1 MMSDRCSNSYCIGPP
16 PLFSLRPPP
25 KPPAFEQ
32 FQIEILNGQCL
43 HRPLIVQ
50 NTNGDRISA
59 SSHQTLPTEKTNWI
73 NVFLLL
79 LALISIICCIIIAT
93 FIFICLRKLKKE
105 EKQYKSYVM
114 GSLISRKSATTSNG
128 DYAIKCPAG
137 CCEEYHQIV
146 HPTCSSQPL
155 PSSTPTSN
163 IPHEIYSPPS
173 HTIHRCRSRASMDHH
188 QYECIPEHYLFAT
201 MDRKSTTTNNNNNNN
216 NNASCNYN
224 NCCSNT
230 FLKHYHICHHQQHK
244 TKSSIQHTDTTRP
257 LSCAPYSTFSRIIKQ
272 SQQQCVDI
280 HSSPPLHPLET
291 NEQSTSNSCA
301 SDNLSR
307 CTCSTRTPP
316 NDNLQ
321 ICSTCNPN
329 ESTSL
334 LLLEQPQQQQ
344 QQEQDKRLIPKTNP
358 FISNKIVESTILDK
372 KKNNPSLIVGGMM
385 IGWTRRQRKSSI
397 TENRKNF
404 ISNLRKSAVQ

>member
-25 KPPAFEQ
+25 KPPTFEQ
-32 FQIEILNGQCL
+32 FQIEIFNGQCL

-50 NTNGDRISA
+50 NINGNSVNGRIYP
-59 SSHQTLPTEKTNWI
+59 SSHQTLPSEKTNWI
-73 NVFLLL
+73 NVFLLI

-114 GSLISRKSATTSNG
+114 GSLISRKSATTSNE
-128 DYAIKCPAG
+128 DHTIKCASG
-137 CCEEYHQIV
+137 CYEEYHQIV
-146 HPTCSSQPL
+146 HPMCSSQSPP
-155 PSSTPTSN
+155 PSTSTSN
-163 IPHEIYSPPS
+163 IFHQSYSIPS
-173 HTIHRCRSRASMDHH
+173 NTIHRCRSRTSIDHH

-201 MDRKSTTTNNNNNNN
+201 MSRKPPTTNNNNV
-216 NNASCNYN
+216 SCDYN

-230 FLKHYHICHHQQHK
+230 LVKHYHICHYQQHNA
-244 TKSSIQHTDTTRP
+244 KSANQHTDMTRP
-257 LSCAPYSTFSRIIKQ
+257 ISCIPYTAFSRIIKQ
-272 SQQQCVDI
+272 PQQPSVDI
-280 HSSPPLHPLET
+280 HSSPPLPLET

-301 SDNLSR
+301 SDNFSR

-316 NDNLQ
+316 NDNSQ

-334 LLLEQPQQQQ
+334 LLVEQPQQQK
-344 QQEQDKRLIPKTNP
+344 DKHLTPNINP
-358 FISNKIVESTILDK
+358 FISTPTESTTADK
-372 KKNNPSLIVGGMM
+372 KKSNSSLIVGGMM
-385 IGWTRRQRKSSI
+385 IGWTRRQRKSST
-397 TENRKNF
+397 TENRKSF
-404 ISNLRKSAVQ
+404 LSTLGKSAVQ